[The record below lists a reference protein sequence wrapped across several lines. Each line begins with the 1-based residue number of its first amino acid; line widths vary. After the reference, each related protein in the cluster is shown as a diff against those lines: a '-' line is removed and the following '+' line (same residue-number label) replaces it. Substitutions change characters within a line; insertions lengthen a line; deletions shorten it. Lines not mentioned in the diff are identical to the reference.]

1 MWQVANLEI
10 FVTISGVWYIFPVKG
25 SESIRKNS
33 KNIFILL
40 FSLARVD
47 SWIRFSLR
55 KGSYGQKFSYKL
67 WKGESHHLLQFCNN
81 TSPPDINNVFKP
93 AGQPNTTI
101 IPSLLKLVKSLPKS
115 NHGQRSISCMHR
127 LSGVIY
133 QICQKQQRTLT
144 LIKTELRNF
153 FIEYITKQ
161 AI

>member
-1 MWQVANLEI
+1 M
-10 FVTISGVWYIFPVKG
+10 
-25 SESIRKNS
+25 
-33 KNIFILL
+33 
-40 FSLARVD
+40 
-47 SWIRFSLR
+47 
-55 KGSYGQKFSYKL
+55 
-67 WKGESHHLLQFCNN
+67 
-81 TSPPDINNVFKP
+81 NNVFKP

-101 IPSLLKLVKSLPKS
+101 IASLLKLGKSLPKS